1 MSDPASAMQPLTA
14 TITELVDQFL
24 EMASSRDVEPPGSDS
39 RQAGLMYELDTLVSD
54 YLDQNQLSTD
64 EFHHLEQQVLNT
76 IAEDLINESEALNE
90 NDSLDLTQDDLGNF
104 DAESVFTALDLSL
117 METTIEAP
125 SESFGIDAMD
135 G

>member
-1 MSDPASAMQPLTA
+1 MTDSNPAMEP
-14 TITELVDQFL
+14 ITELVSQFL
-24 EMASSRDVEPPGSDS
+24 DMARNSEIEPPGSGA

-54 YLDQNQLSTD
+54 FLDQNQMSGD
-64 EFHHLEQQVLNT
+64 EFHNLEQKVLNS
-76 IAEDLINESEALNE
+76 IAEDLIGESNE
-90 NDSLDLTQDDLGNF
+90 NDSLSLDHDELGNF

-117 METTIEAP
+117 METSIEAP

>member
-1 MSDPASAMQPLTA
+1 MTDPTPAMEAITTPV
-14 TITELVDQFL
+14 TELVEQFL
-24 EMASSRDVEPPGSDS
+24 EMASGLDVEPPGSDS

-90 NDSLDLTQDDLGNF
+90 NDSLDLAQDELGNF

>member
-1 MSDPASAMQPLTA
+1 MTDPTAAMEP
-14 TITELVDQFL
+14 ITELVSQFL
-24 EMASSRDVEPPGSDS
+24 DMARSQNIEPLGSVA

-54 YLDQNQLSTD
+54 FLDQNQLSAD

-90 NDSLDLTQDDLGNF
+90 NDSLDLTQDELGNF

-125 SESFGIDAMD
+125 SESFGIDAVD

>member
-1 MSDPASAMQPLTA
+1 MTDSTPAMEP
-14 TITELVDQFL
+14 ITELVSQFL
-24 EMASSRDVEPPGSDS
+24 DMARNSEIEPPGSGA

-54 YLDQNQLSTD
+54 FLDQNQMSGD
-64 EFHHLEQQVLNT
+64 EFHNLEQQVLNS
-76 IAEDLINESEALNE
+76 IAEDLISDSNE
-90 NDSLDLTQDDLGNF
+90 NDSLLALDHDELGNF

-117 METTIEAP
+117 METTIEPP

>member
-1 MSDPASAMQPLTA
+1 MSDPASTMQQLTA
-14 TITELVDQFL
+14 PITELVDQFL
-24 EMASSRDVEPPGSDS
+24 EMASSPDVEPPGSDS

-64 EFHHLEQQVLNT
+64 EFHHLEQQVLIT
-76 IAEDLINESEALNE
+76 IAEDLINGSEALNE
-90 NDSLDLTQDDLGNF
+90 NDSLDLTQDELGNF

-117 METTIEAP
+117 METSIEAP
-125 SESFGIDAMD
+125 SESFGIDAVD

>member
-1 MSDPASAMQPLTA
+1 MTNSNPAMEP
-14 TITELVDQFL
+14 ITELVTQFL
-24 EMASSRDVEPPGSDS
+24 DMARNSEIEPPGSGA

-54 YLDQNQLSTD
+54 FLDQNQMSGD
-64 EFHHLEQQVLNT
+64 EFHNLEQQVLNS
-76 IAEDLINESEALNE
+76 IAEDLISDSNE
-90 NDSLDLTQDDLGNF
+90 NDSLALDHDELGNF

-117 METTIEAP
+117 MEPTIEPP

>member
-1 MSDPASAMQPLTA
+1 MAESTHFMEP
-14 TITELVDQFL
+14 ITTTVTGLVDQFL
-24 EMASSRDVEPPGSDS
+24 EMASSPDVEPPGSDS

-54 YLDQNQLSTD
+54 YLDQNQLSSD

-76 IAEDLINESEALNE
+76 IAEDLINGSEVQNE
-90 NDSLDLTQDDLGNF
+90 NGSLDLTQDELGNF

-117 METTIEAP
+117 METSIEAP

>member
-24 EMASSRDVEPPGSDS
+24 EMASSPDIEPPGSDS

-90 NDSLDLTQDDLGNF
+90 NDSLDLTQDELGNF

-117 METTIEAP
+117 LETTIEAP

>member
-14 TITELVDQFL
+14 PITELVDQFL
-24 EMASSRDVEPPGSDS
+24 EMASSRDIEPPGSDS

-90 NDSLDLTQDDLGNF
+90 NDSLDLTQDELGNF

-125 SESFGIDAMD
+125 SESFGIDAVD

>member
-24 EMASSRDVEPPGSDS
+24 EMANSPDIEPPGSDS

-54 YLDQNQLSTD
+54 YLDQNQLSAD

-76 IAEDLINESEALNE
+76 IAEDLISDSEAPSE
-90 NDSLDLTQDDLGNF
+90 NNSLDLTQDELGNF

-117 METTIEAP
+117 METTIESP
-125 SESFGIDAMD
+125 NESFGIDAMD

>member
-24 EMASSRDVEPPGSDS
+24 EMASSPDIEPPGSDS

-90 NDSLDLTQDDLGNF
+90 NDSLDLTQDELGNF
-104 DAESVFTALDLSL
+104 DAESVFTAPDLSL
-117 METTIEAP
+117 LETTIEAP

>member
-1 MSDPASAMQPLTA
+1 MSDTASAMQPITA

-24 EMASSRDVEPPGSDS
+24 EMASNPDVEPLGSDS

-76 IAEDLINESEALNE
+76 IAEDLISESEALNE
-90 NDSLDLTQDDLGNF
+90 NDSLDLPQDELGNF
-104 DAESVFTALDLSL
+104 NAESVFTALDLSL
-117 METTIEAP
+117 METTIESP

>member
-24 EMASSRDVEPPGSDS
+24 EMASSPDIEPPGSDS

-90 NDSLDLTQDDLGNF
+90 NDSLDLTQDELGNF

-125 SESFGIDAMD
+125 SESFGIDAVD

>member
-1 MSDPASAMQPLTA
+1 MAESTHFMEPIT
-14 TITELVDQFL
+14 TTVTELVDQFL
-24 EMASSRDVEPPGSDS
+24 EMASSPDVEPPGSDS

-54 YLDQNQLSTD
+54 YLDQNQLSAD

-90 NDSLDLTQDDLGNF
+90 NDSLDLTQDELGNF

-117 METTIEAP
+117 LETTIEAP

>member
-1 MSDPASAMQPLTA
+1 MAESTHFMEPIT
-14 TITELVDQFL
+14 TTVTELVDQFL
-24 EMASSRDVEPPGSDS
+24 EMASSPDVEPPGSDS

-54 YLDQNQLSTD
+54 YLDQNQLSSD

-76 IAEDLINESEALNE
+76 IAEDLINESETLNE
-90 NDSLDLTQDDLGNF
+90 NDSLDLTQDELGNF

>member
-1 MSDPASAMQPLTA
+1 MTDPSAAMEP
-14 TITELVDQFL
+14 INELVSQFL
-24 EMASSRDVEPPGSDS
+24 ETANSPKIDPPGSGA

-76 IAEDLINESEALNE
+76 IAEDLISKSETQNV
-90 NDSLDLTQDDLGNF
+90 NDSLDLPQDELGNF
-104 DAESVFTALDLSL
+104 NAESVFTAIDLSL

-125 SESFGIDAMD
+125 IESFGIDAMD

>member
-1 MSDPASAMQPLTA
+1 MTDPTAAMEPIT
-14 TITELVDQFL
+14 TTVTELVDQFL
-24 EMASSRDVEPPGSDS
+24 EMASSPDFEPPGSDS

-76 IAEDLINESEALNE
+76 IAEDLINESEALNK
-90 NDSLDLTQDDLGNF
+90 NDSIDLSQDELGNF
-104 DAESVFTALDLSL
+104 YAESVFTALDLSL
-117 METTIEAP
+117 METSIEAP
-125 SESFGIDAMD
+125 IESFGIDAMD

>member
-24 EMASSRDVEPPGSDS
+24 EMASSPDVEPPGSDS

-76 IAEDLINESEALNE
+76 IAEDLISDSEAPSE
-90 NDSLDLTQDDLGNF
+90 NNSLDLTQDELGNF

-117 METTIEAP
+117 METTIESP

>member
-1 MSDPASAMQPLTA
+1 MSNPVSAMQPLTA

-24 EMASSRDVEPPGSDS
+24 EMASSPDIEPPGSDS

-90 NDSLDLTQDDLGNF
+90 NDSLNLTQDELGNF

-117 METTIEAP
+117 LETTIEAP

>member
-1 MSDPASAMQPLTA
+1 MSDPASAMQPLSA

-24 EMASSRDVEPPGSDS
+24 EMASSPDIEPPGSDS

-90 NDSLDLTQDDLGNF
+90 NDSLDLTQDELGNF
-104 DAESVFTALDLSL
+104 DAESVFTAPDLSL
-117 METTIEAP
+117 LETTIEAP

>member
-24 EMASSRDVEPPGSDS
+24 EMASSPDIEPLGSDS

-90 NDSLDLTQDDLGNF
+90 NDSLDLTQDELGNF

-117 METTIEAP
+117 LETTIEAP

>member
-1 MSDPASAMQPLTA
+1 MSDPASAMQPITA

-24 EMASSRDVEPPGSDS
+24 EMASSPDVEPPGSDS

-54 YLDQNQLSTD
+54 YLDQNQLSSD

-76 IAEDLINESEALNE
+76 IAEDLINESETLNE
-90 NDSLDLTQDDLGNF
+90 NNSLDLTQDELGNF

>member
-1 MSDPASAMQPLTA
+1 MTSYNSPMQSITG

-76 IAEDLINESEALNE
+76 IAEDLISESEALNE
-90 NDSLDLTQDDLGNF
+90 NDSLDLTQDELGNF

-117 METTIEAP
+117 METTTEAP
-125 SESFGIDAMD
+125 SESFGIDAVD

>member
-1 MSDPASAMQPLTA
+1 MQSITG

-24 EMASSRDVEPPGSDS
+24 EMASSRDVEPPGSVS

-90 NDSLDLTQDDLGNF
+90 NDSLDLAQDELGNF